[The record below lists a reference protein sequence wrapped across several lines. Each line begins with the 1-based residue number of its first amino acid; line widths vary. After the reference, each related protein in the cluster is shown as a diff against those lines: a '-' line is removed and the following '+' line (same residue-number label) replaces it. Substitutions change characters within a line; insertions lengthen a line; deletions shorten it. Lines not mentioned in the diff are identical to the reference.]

1 MPVSAKVIAD
11 SKFRD
16 TRLITLEVEM
26 HRFILPE
33 FLTHRMISRNFQS
46 SRAVPV
52 EKMIEQV
59 RNDPAMPVHWGKNQP
74 GMVAKEELDGKTMKW
89 AKGAWNQAAER
100 AIIQA
105 EYLHSIGTHK
115 QIVNRLLEP
124 FMWTKGVVTATE
136 KAWDAF
142 FKLRLHPDAQPEIY
156 ALAEKIKEAI
166 DNSKSVELKAG
177 QWHMPYVESYISR
190 AVQHFVKSEQQIDY
204 SEHVYQ
210 TYYSTD
216 EAIKVSASCNA
227 QVSYRK
233 LDDSLEK
240 AEKIYAM
247 LNLPEDGVYPDDPPH
262 FSPTEHIAKA
272 CDTALIMSGNFQ
284 CNDFTQYRKVLEF
297 GMEKEVIK

>member
-1 MPVSAKVIAD
+1 MGVSAKVIAD

-33 FLTHRMISRNFQS
+33 FNTHRMISRNFQS

-59 RNDPAMPVHWGKNQP
+59 RNNPAMPVNWGKNQP
-74 GMVAKEELDGKTMKW
+74 GMQAKEELEGFELGRSKARWM
-89 AKGAWNQAAER
+89 QAAIN
-100 AIIQA
+100 AADMA
-105 EYLHSIGTHK
+105 EDMAFYNCHK
-115 QIVNRLLEP
+115 QIVNRILEP

-136 KAWDAF
+136 RDWNNF
-142 FKLRLHPDAQPEIY
+142 FKLRLHKDAQPEIY

-166 DNSKSVELKAG
+166 DSSQPIQLKEG
-177 QWHMPYVESYISR
+177 EWHIPYVNSADIGDSQCFFINDEDEYSHMISLP
-190 AVQHFVKSEQQIDY
+190 S
-204 SEHVYQ
+204 
-210 TYYSTD
+210 
-216 EAIKVSASCNA
+216 AIKVGASCTA
-227 QVSYRK
+227 QVSYRR

-240 AEKIYAM
+240 AEKVYGM
-247 LNLPEDGVYPDDPPH
+247 LNLPVDGVYPEDPPH

-272 CDTALIMSGNFQ
+272 CDTALVMSGNFQ

-297 GMEKEVIK
+297 GLEKEVIGG